1 MKKIDAKL
9 RNILAGKYTRSDF
22 MIADAKDAD
31 MGGGIGM
38 AGPRRRPDGT
48 SDGMRTRRE
57 YLDAIKAIV
66 EQDVIDISLMSA
78 SNLEV
83 LTEEHVFD
91 KSGVQPAIRVNET
104 TDVWGGLRHGAY
116 ATRMSLPH
124 RSAVLTRAMY
134 GTNIPKAGG
143 SIVGTDLGLYS
154 MTFNND
160 LDADLL
166 TLEAFKDF
174 RAEASAANFRYF
186 LEVFN
191 PNAPKD
197 LDPSMYPRFV
207 NDHIVRSLAGVVK
220 ADRPQFLKI
229 PFNGAAALEELAA
242 FDPTVVVGVL
252 GGGAG
257 TTRDTFELV
266 YQAERYGGRLALF
279 GRKINLAESPLPL
292 VALMRE
298 VADGAVQPAEAVRAY
313 HGALQS
319 EGIQPAR
326 SLDEDLQVTEAPL
339 KSAQSSDLIHH

>member
-1 MKKIDAKL
+1 MKKIDTKL
-9 RNILAGKYTRSDF
+9 SNIRAGRYTRADF

-48 SDGMRTRRE
+48 FDGMRTRRE
-57 YLDAIKAIV
+57 YLDAITALVK
-66 EQDVIDISLMSA
+66 QDIIDISLMSA

-83 LTEEHVFD
+83 LMEEGVFQT
-91 KSGVQPAIRVNET
+91 SGVQPAIRVNET
-104 TDVWGGLRHGAY
+104 TDVFGGIRHNTY
-116 ATRMSLPH
+116 TSRMSVPH
-124 RSAVLTRAMY
+124 RSAVLSRV
-134 GTNIPKAGG
+134 
-143 SIVGTDLGLYS
+143 VGTDLGLYS

-166 TLEAFKDF
+166 TLEAFKEF
-174 RAEASAANFRYF
+174 RSEASKVGFRYF

-191 PNAPKD
+191 PNAPVD
-197 LDPSMYPRFV
+197 LDREKIPGFV

-229 PFNGAAALEELAA
+229 PFNGPAALEELAQ

-257 TTRDTFELV
+257 TTRDAFELV
-266 YQAERYGGRLALF
+266 YQAERHGGRLALF
-279 GRKINLAESPLPL
+279 GRKINLAESPLAL

-298 VADGAVQPAEAVRAY
+298 VANGTIMPVAAVRAY
-313 HGALQS
+313 HGTLQA

-326 SLDEDLQVTEAPL
+326 SLDDDLQITETPL
-339 KSAQSSDLIHH
+339 KIAPSSELVHH

>member
-9 RNILAGKYTRSDF
+9 SNIRAGRYTRADF

-38 AGPRRRPDGT
+38 AGPRRRPDG
-48 SDGMRTRRE
+48 SVDGMRTRRD
-57 YLDAIKAIV
+57 YLDAITALV
-66 EQDVIDISLMSA
+66 QQDIIDISLMSA

-83 LTEEHVFD
+83 LIEEGVFAT
-91 KSGVQPAIRVNET
+91 SGVQPAIRLNET
-104 TDVWGGLRHGAY
+104 TDVFGGIRHNNY
-116 ATRMSLPH
+116 TSRMSVPH
-124 RSAVLTRAMY
+124 RSAVLSRAMY
-134 GTNIPKAGG
+134 GSSKPQPH
-143 SIVGTDLGLYS
+143 SPIVGTDLGLYS

-166 TLEAFKDF
+166 TLETFKDF
-174 RAEASAANFRYF
+174 RAEASAVGFRYF

-191 PNAPKD
+191 PNAPVG
-197 LDPSMYPRFV
+197 LDAAKIPGFV

-229 PFNGAAALEELAA
+229 PYNGPQALEELTQ

-257 TTRDTFELV
+257 TTRDAFELV
-266 YQAERYGGRLALF
+266 YQAERHGGRLALF
-279 GRKINLAESPLPL
+279 GRKINLAESPLAL

-298 VADGAVQPAEAVRAY
+298 VALGTIEPSAAVRAY
-313 HGALQS
+313 HGTLQS
-319 EGIQPAR
+319 QGIRPAR
-326 SLDEDLQVTEAPL
+326 ALDDDVRITEAPL
-339 KSAQSSDLIHH
+339 TIAPSAELVHH